1 MFVITLWFSEVSW
14 RHDGAF
20 SVAGGTTLQEKSA
33 TVDNTAKSFE
43 IEASYAAHENDATVN
58 VDDVFN
64 DVINVTGVKN
74 NVENSDVRHDV
85 NNVDNN
91 NQVSIVLNVVFS
103 SVLSLTVWPNMPE
116 QIEIFGLLILSQL
129 GVSNGT
135 AHFRKCNQLCEFPHL
150 ILLRD
155 I

>member
-1 MFVITLWFSEVSW
+1 MFVITLRFSEVSW

-103 SVLSLTVWPNMPE
+103 SVLSLTVWPNMP
-116 QIEIFGLLILSQL
+116 
-129 GVSNGT
+129 VN
-135 AHFRKCNQLCEFPHL
+135 C
-150 ILLRD
+150 
-155 I
+155 